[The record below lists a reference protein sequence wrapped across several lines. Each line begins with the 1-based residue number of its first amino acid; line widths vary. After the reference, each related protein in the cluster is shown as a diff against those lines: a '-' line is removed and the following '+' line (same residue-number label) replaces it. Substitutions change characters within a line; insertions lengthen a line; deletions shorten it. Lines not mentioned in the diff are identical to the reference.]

1 MQKEEML
8 NESVTFLQTID
19 QLKHKKE
26 KLDDESQN
34 TDNILGELGDL
45 QRRLSIE
52 EEYDNLIKL
61 ARHTE
66 QFRETQNA
74 TSKIEHPDHRN

>member
-1 MQKEEML
+1 ML

-26 KLDDESQN
+26 QFEEESQN

-45 QRRLSIE
+45 
-52 EEYDNLIKL
+52 
-61 ARHTE
+61 
-66 QFRETQNA
+66 
-74 TSKIEHPDHRN
+74 